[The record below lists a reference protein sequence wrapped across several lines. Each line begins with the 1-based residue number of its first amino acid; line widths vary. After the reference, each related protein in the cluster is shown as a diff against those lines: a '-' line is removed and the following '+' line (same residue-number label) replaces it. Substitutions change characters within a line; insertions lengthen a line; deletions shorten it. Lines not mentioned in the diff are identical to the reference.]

1 MSKSTN
7 IVKLSNGENL
17 ICTVVCDTDKHIE
30 IESPLKMETI
40 SRVTK
45 TGVVE
50 SLSLGKWVQPFS
62 DQKTI
67 SLNKNLVIINLPVT
81 IGLEKYSLYMVEL
94 IQKQGRIFVQSQK
107 RKDQRSL
114 LLVMVLL
121 AQVSIFAIFTT
132 SCSQVRLNQEY
143 ECYNQSDEDCVLH
156 QLKIPL

>member
-17 ICTVVCDTDKHIE
+17 ICNVVSDTDKHIE

-50 SLSLGKWVQPFS
+50 SLSLGKWMQPFS

-81 IGLEKYSLYMVEL
+81 IGLEKYYEYVLKKMDLGDGPSEEDLKAIEEEERQDIMSEY
-94 IQKQGRIFVQSQK
+94 I
-107 RKDQRSL
+107 KDG
-114 LLVMVLL
+114 
-121 AQVSIFAIFTT
+121 FTI
-132 SCSQVRLNQEY
+132 
-143 ECYNQSDEDCVLH
+143 H
-156 QLKIPL
+156 

>member
-17 ICTVVCDTDKHIE
+17 ICNVISDTDKHIE

-62 DQKTI
+62 DQKPI

-81 IGLEKYSLYMVEL
+81 IGLEKYYEYVLKRMDLGDGPSEEEL
-94 IQKQGRIFVQSQK
+94 KAIEEEERQDVMSEYI
-107 RKDQRSL
+107 KDGYT
-114 LLVMVLL
+114 
-121 AQVSIFAIFTT
+121 I
-132 SCSQVRLNQEY
+132 
-143 ECYNQSDEDCVLH
+143 H
-156 QLKIPL
+156 